1 MSHPWRSPVPP
12 SPTVSTPTN
21 LRSRLRVVLP
31 VLLLVPL
38 LVVTG
43 CRSDP
48 NVAAAAELRAR
59 LERDLK
65 EGASPAEV
73 EGFLKRNGLP
83 CSWVEFTRE
92 YMCRIE
98 SSEWTDWKGIE
109 SVIMVRIYMNAAG
122 TLERAEVFPSYTW
135 F

>member
-1 MSHPWRSPVPP
+1 MTPRSG
-12 SPTVSTPTN
+12 
-21 LRSRLRVVLP
+21 LRIVLP
-31 VLLLVPL
+31 VLVLVPL

-48 NVAAAAELRAR
+48 NVAATAELRAR

-65 EGASPAEV
+65 EGASAAEV
-73 EGFLKRNGLP
+73 EAFIKRNGLP
-83 CSWVEFTRE
+83 CTWVERELE

-98 SSEWTDWKGIE
+98 SSHWTDWKGME
-109 SVIMVRIYMNAAG
+109 SVILVEIYMNGRG
-122 TLERAEVFPSYTW
+122 TVKRAEVITGYTW